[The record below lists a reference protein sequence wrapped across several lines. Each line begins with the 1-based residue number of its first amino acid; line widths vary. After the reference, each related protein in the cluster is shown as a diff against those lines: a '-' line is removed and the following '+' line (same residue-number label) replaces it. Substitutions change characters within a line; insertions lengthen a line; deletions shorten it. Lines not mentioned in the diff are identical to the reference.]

1 MSQFSLTVSNS
12 NNYDKEYERTLEDYL
27 IFPGIRIN
35 NHEDRAQIVSIA
47 SDAKKY
53 TKGVSGFFKVNREP
67 FKRAMDEH
75 RAMEKREL
83 DIPNKFIDA
92 AKKAIAAYDEKV
104 EKDAAKAIVSG
115 KSLSKIVAPA
125 KGTKQSNTR
134 FNDKGLVVDVRK
146 VCQHI
151 ANGELPEDLVSFSES
166 GLNALAKQWGENL
179 DNKFPGLEYQK
190 KRSVAIG

>member
-12 NNYDKEYERTLEDYL
+12 NNYDREYERELEDYL
-27 IFPGIRIN
+27 IFPGIVIN
-35 NHEDRAQIVSIA
+35 NHADREQIVSIA

-83 DIPNKFIDA
+83 DVPMKFIDA
-92 AKKAIAAYDEKV
+92 AKKSIKEYDEKV

-115 KSLSKIVAPA
+115 KSLSKIVQPA
-125 KGTKQSNTR
+125 KGTKQSSTKFYN
-134 FNDKGLVVDVRK
+134 KALVVDIKK

-151 ANGELPEDLVSFSES
+151 ANGDLSEDLVTFKES
-166 GLNALAKQWGENL
+166 ILNDLATQWGQSL
-179 DNKFPGLEYQK
+179 DNKFPGLEYK
-190 KRSVAIG
+190 KERSVSIG